1 MTGERDLLAL
11 EDTVCVT
18 VEGVSGFSWQRSHK
32 LRWEKKKKK
41 KEGNVAVQL
50 YKVAVGAGHSRV
62 ICDCHGSLLP
72 LIAWNKAPPWL
83 TQAGHRRS
91 RVWRDTRWQC
101 FQKDALELRGAE
113 DSQLWHL
120 VGTLGKGLCPA
131 RCLRGHQQRSLRVSG
146 GLV

>member
-1 MTGERDLLAL
+1 MG
-11 EDTVCVT
+11 
-18 VEGVSGFSWQRSHK
+18 
-32 LRWEKKKKK
+32 KKKGKK

-50 YKVAVGAGHSRV
+50 YKVAVGAGHSRA

-101 FQKDALELRGAE
+101 FQKDAPELRGAE

-120 VGTLGKGLCPA
+120 VGTLGKGLCEWGAGVALASRSDPELGIPA
-131 RCLRGHQQRSLRVSG
+131 LLPHSTDTWKCLGGFWCFFRGLF
-146 GLV
+146 